1 MKKSGVDQNLIEGA
15 KILAKTQ
22 GTGGVTLGGAITGGI
37 TGAIDEV
44 FNDPAKRA
52 KFQENV
58 QNRKDKRAAKK
69 EEKTPPNPPE
79 NNQGAQTAGNTGN
92 ASVDIMNAVE
102 GATLN
107 GAQTPEELKGAAPE
121 MLGTAP
127 IKMLFQ
133 ANKNKNR

>member
-1 MKKSGVDQNLIEGA
+1 MRRGRVDQNLIQGA

-44 FNDPAKRA
+44 FNDPAKSA

-58 QNRKDKRAAKK
+58 QDFKDKRAEKK
-69 EEKTPPNPPE
+69 ADK
-79 NNQGAQTAGNTGN
+79 
-92 ASVDIMNAVE
+92 VE
-102 GATLN
+102 G
-107 GAQTPEELKGAAPE
+107 EEDEQASEGSPVN
-121 MLGTAP
+121 MLGATP

-133 ANKNKNR
+133 ANKNKYK

>member
-1 MKKSGVDQNLIEGA
+1 MKKGGVDQNLIEGA

-44 FNDPAKRA
+44 FNDPAKSA

-58 QNRKDKRAAKK
+58 QDFKDKRAQKK
-69 EEKTPPNPPE
+69 ADKAETTEESPVN
-79 NNQGAQTAGNTGN
+79 
-92 ASVDIMNAVE
+92 
-102 GATLN
+102 
-107 GAQTPEELKGAAPE
+107 
-121 MLGTAP
+121 MLGTTP

-133 ANKNKNR
+133 ANKNKNK